1 MYPSQLFYFGTV
13 NVHYHSITGYVFNSG
28 IKKEFDGVAE
38 LFENVARLW
47 AYGDGANTIG
57 YDAIQRQL
65 RPAQTA

>member
-1 MYPSQLFYFGTV
+1 MFTTILSQVMY
-13 NVHYHSITGYVFNSG
+13 SIQVL
-28 IKKEFDGVAE
+28 KKEFDGVTE